1 MIYRFTLAALTAAI
15 TLTGCAK
22 HSAED
27 TAEQDYATGP
37 SQVTVSHVVSRT
49 DDGSSII
56 VTVDGKDAGPLV
68 RGETTDLHMLPGK
81 HKVGGYVSTLYGY
94 GRVTI
99 QPVEIAAVPDKVK
112 HITYSVLK
120 NKPTFTET
128 AATPVPRPVK
138 KAAAPADSSKA
149 PAATSE
155 TTPSSTTTASASTGT
170 ATPSASSSTTTA
182 NASTGTS
189 TSATNTSSGT
199 ATTSDASATSAKTTT
214 GTAASTDSSTSATNT
229 TSGTATTSDASATAA
244 KTTTGTA
251 ASTDSSSSATNT
263 TSGTATTTDSSTS
276 ATGN

>member
-138 KAAAPADSSKA
+138 KAAAPAPADSSKA

-199 ATTSDASATSAKTTT
+199 ATNSDAST
-214 GTAASTDSSTSATNT
+214 
-229 TSGTATTSDASATAA
+229 TAA
-244 KTTTGTA
+244 KTTSGTA

-263 TSGTATTTDSSTS
+263 TSGTATTTDSTTS

>member
-81 HKVGGYVSTLYGY
+81 HKVGGYVPTLYGY

-99 QPVEIAAVPDKVK
+99 QPVEIAAVPDQVK

-138 KAAAPADSSKA
+138 KAAAPAPADSSKA

-155 TTPSSTTTASASTGT
+155 TTASSTTTASAS
-170 ATPSASSSTTTA
+170 ATPATTSSTTTA
-182 NASTGTS
+182 NSSNTGNTAADTTS
-189 TSATNTSSGT
+189 TSDTSAT
-199 ATTSDASATSAKTTT
+199 ATKTTT
-214 GTAASTDSSTSATNT
+214 GTATTSTDGTVTSN
-229 TSGTATTSDASATAA
+229 
-244 KTTTGTA
+244 
-251 ASTDSSSSATNT
+251 
-263 TSGTATTTDSSTS
+263 
-276 ATGN
+276 